1 MVGLVIT
8 NRSILDVAAVLD
20 PPLIMMYCSVSNV
33 RVDSCVIRILPSICD
48 EGLSQNYVTIF
59 AKNLNQD
66 PKYASRS
73 SVDT

>member
-33 RVDSCVIRILPSICD
+33 RVDLCVIRILPSICD
-48 EGLSQNYVTIF
+48 EGLSQKLCNYF
-59 AKNLNQD
+59 RKKPQ
-66 PKYASRS
+66 PGS
-73 SVDT
+73 